1 MKLKDVK
8 TNYIIGIGR
17 SGTSLLM
24 SLLGAHPNIHATPEN
39 YFSIFFSH
47 AFQNKTV
54 FSPQDIRLIHRFNIA
69 FGKLQPY
76 VAFEYSL
83 SDASDLLKNGF
94 KGTYREL
101 CNEIY
106 FSFKHTTLQNVAV
119 NSIIDKNPS
128 NTLFTANLLKFNPD
142 AKFILMVRDYRA
154 NMLSRKESM
163 HLFTADIAF
172 NSFRWKYFTKKAL
185 RLKERFLDKVLL
197 VRYEDVVYSTDET
210 LLTIFSFLGVET
222 INSDDLRA
230 RERASYLDFENDEKL
245 KSSDRIQKK
254 YGDLAKPIF
263 KNRTDKWKESLTQAE
278 IQVTESICG
287 KTGEKVGYQATN
299 KISILSI
306 LVFKVKNIFKSLKV
320 NLIFQKDYLFYY
332 LPIEIKLKRFEAFVE
347 KVEFK
352 RLAANK

>member
-24 SLLGAHPNIHATPEN
+24 SLLGAHPIIHTTPEN
-39 YFSIFFSH
+39 YFSIFFSN

-76 VAFEYSL
+76 VGFNYIL
-83 SDASDLLKNGF
+83 NDASDLLNNGF
-94 KGTYREL
+94 KGTYLEL

-106 FSFKHTTLQNVAV
+106 LSFQHTTLQNEAV
-119 NSIIDKNPS
+119 SSIIDKNPS
-128 NTLFTANLLKFNPD
+128 NTLFTDRLLKFNPE

-154 NMLSRKESM
+154 NMLSRKESIDF
-163 HLFTADIAF
+163 FTPDVAF
-172 NSFRWKYFTKKAL
+172 NSFRWNYFTKKAL
-185 RLKERFLDKVLL
+185 QLKDRFPDKVLL
-197 VRYEDVVYSTDET
+197 VRYEDIVNSTDET
-210 LLTIFSFLGVET
+210 LHTIFSFLEVET
-222 INSDDLRA
+222 INSEDLRA

-263 KNRTDKWKESLTQAE
+263 KNRTDKWKESLTHSE
-278 IQVTESICG
+278 IQVAESICG
-287 KTGEKVGYQATN
+287 LTGAQVGYQATQEIPVL
-299 KISILSI
+299 KSID
-306 LVFKVKNIFKSLKV
+306 FKLKNSFKSLKV
-320 NLIFQKDYLFYY
+320 NLIFQKDYLFFY
-332 LPIEIKLKRFEAFVE
+332 LPIEFKLKRFEAFVD
-347 KVEFK
+347 KIDLK
-352 RLAANK
+352 RTATNK